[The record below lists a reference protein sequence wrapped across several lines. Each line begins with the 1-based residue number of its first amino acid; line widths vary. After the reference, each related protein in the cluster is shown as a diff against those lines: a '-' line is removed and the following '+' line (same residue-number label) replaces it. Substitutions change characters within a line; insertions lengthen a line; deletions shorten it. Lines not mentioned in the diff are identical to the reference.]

1 MSKEVKITMDR
12 TRAEMMKREHK
23 LKNDDELWWK
33 CYNWSAVEAGDTF
46 KVRVR
51 EKNGKL
57 KDLQHGKEEVS
68 EK

>member
-12 TRAEMMKREHK
+12 TRAEIMKREHK

-33 CYNWSAVEAGDTF
+33 CYNWSAIEVGDKF
-46 KVRVR
+46 KVRIR

-57 KDLQHGKEEVS
+57 KDLQNGDKNEQR
-68 EK
+68 K